1 MGGSI
6 RGSFKIHLGQHV
18 FESFGLTWVPMAE
31 RCTTLLMFWLILF
44 WMHRRKI
51 FLRI

>member
-1 MGGSI
+1 VAGTPAALGHLTSLDAC
-6 RGSFKIHLGQHV
+6 RGFV
-18 FESFGLTWVPMAE
+18 
-31 RCTTLLMFWLILF
+31 MFLF